1 MKLIYAG
8 FDGLDVTFK
17 GAIPLSAVD
26 VLEAGKEAAQ
36 ELKERQYVEIGG
48 FKGHVGPTGLR
59 DGGYSYIVDTGDL
72 GFTWFISKSQR
83 TF

>member
-1 MKLIYAG
+1 MELIYAG
-8 FDGLDVTFK
+8 FDGLDVTFM
-17 GAIPLSAVD
+17 GCIPD